1 LLLVVEDHRTTRTLE
16 RRDETME
23 AGGVFLVW
31 ISLVLLIV
39 LGVILTAIGGMKVRQ
54 RIRLGFDTRGSVMT
68 FSLQSLILTLGLL
81 FISYGAFTL
90 LNFIWRS

>member
-1 LLLVVEDHRTTRTLE
+1 
-16 RRDETME
+16 ME

-39 LGVILTAIGGMKVRQ
+39 LGVILAAIGGTKVRQ
-54 RIRLGFDTRGSVMT
+54 RMHLGFDTRGSVMT